1 MPGQSVLQQ
10 VGILFPVDLLA
21 SRIIYRKTC
30 RLPIHEMVY
39 SSEAWVIE
47 VRVSPKLYLYT
58 TGGLLYDLFHNCQ
71 LTDMHTMS

>member
-10 VGILFPVDLLA
+10 VGILFPVDLFA

-30 RLPIHEMVY
+30 IHEMVY

-58 TGGLLYDLFHNCQ
+58 TGMCLVYAMIFFIIAN
-71 LTDMHTMS
+71 